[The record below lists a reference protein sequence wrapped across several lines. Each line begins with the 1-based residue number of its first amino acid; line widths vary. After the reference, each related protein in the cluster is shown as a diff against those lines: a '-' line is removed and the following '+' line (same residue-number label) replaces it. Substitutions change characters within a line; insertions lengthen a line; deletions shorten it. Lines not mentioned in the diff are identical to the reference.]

1 MKAGMS
7 RRNFS
12 EGGFCLDKTLLRLT
26 MPAMPRLTLKPTH
39 KAALCEAKGSTASSN
54 PLARCN
60 Y

>member
-1 MKAGMS
+1 MS